1 PPALLERRFLRVP
14 GPRPLPLGLVE
25 SADRFFDDPHVVGH
39 GRVLLLRAWKEP
51 TRDPDLVGEDLR
63 PQVAE
68 DLEEPGRRVEEP
80 AFLIQP
86 GDQVREVPEIGA
98 EPVGRDIVVQSHD
111 RPPPASNPQPAAR
124 RRPPPHAS
132 AHAVAIAGDGQGR
145 YRMNVDRTPTS
156 LSSTSSPPSS
166 FAS

>member
-1 PPALLERRFLRVP
+1 MDQSCIIAPVPTAVWFRLRGGMVRSKAGSCKAGPPALLERRFLRVP

-68 DLEEPGRRVEEP
+68 DLEE
-80 AFLIQP
+80 
-86 GDQVREVPEIGA
+86 
-98 EPVGRDIVVQSHD
+98 
-111 RPPPASNPQPAAR
+111 
-124 RRPPPHAS
+124 
-132 AHAVAIAGDGQGR
+132 
-145 YRMNVDRTPTS
+145 
-156 LSSTSSPPSS
+156 
-166 FAS
+166 